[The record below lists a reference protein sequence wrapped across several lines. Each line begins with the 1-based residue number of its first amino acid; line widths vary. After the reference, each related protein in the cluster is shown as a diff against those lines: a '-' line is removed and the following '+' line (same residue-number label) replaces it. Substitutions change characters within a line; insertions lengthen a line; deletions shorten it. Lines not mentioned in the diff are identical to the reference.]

1 MRKNVTFPLFTIIIL
16 SFSFVLKAQI
26 QTVADF
32 HPSISQTLLPDGTL
46 FDSWD
51 DSTKYT
57 RIYHVSQNNSKAS
70 DDNMGTEDRPFLTI
84 NHAAQVVKPGE
95 CVYIHT
101 GTYRELVRPLQSGD
115 GPDRMIKYQAAPG
128 EQVIIKGSRVINTDW
143 ILSVDPNNSLTAEA
157 SLQLN
162 KDLGF
167 PATSYSKRIMMTT
180 LPDNLFENEYF
191 PLKTANTTDAEFD
204 MMDWATRFRKR
215 IPYIL
220 PRCLLFQN
228 GQRMSQLAAYEDM
241 VHLPGSCWVAPDGKT
256 IHIHPFGGENPND
269 QLFEI
274 AVQHHLI
281 QPQTIGLGYIR
292 ISGLILEHCANGFL
306 RSGEGALFAM
316 GGHHWIIE
324 GNIVRQMNA
333 LGIEVGTS
341 AFERRDPR
349 NSDYIAGQGQSPSQQ
364 QQGQQPVRMA
374 NPNSGHNIIR
384 KNIVSDCGTAGIRGL
399 GNAYALVEDNYVH
412 DCGWQDAEHHWEVAA
427 IKLLGCNGTL
437 VRNNYI
443 SNMNGCM
450 GIWLDWNNK
459 NSRVTR
465 NVIRNISTL
474 QGAIFIEA
482 SQILN
487 LIDNNIIWN
496 VNGEGVRLA
505 DTDNAIVAH
514 NLLVNVT
521 EGQVVARVATD
532 RSLGGRKLT
541 STKNQVINNII
552 VNPGKPV
559 TFVDP
564 SNIADYNMYIS
575 TLESKSVMKDKGAN
589 SKVIQ
594 GNITL
599 DEDNLFLTWRT
610 SSALPSVPVIKNC
623 EFDFFNNPR
632 NSGYNVPGPFQVLSN
647 LATLQL
653 FDGLGITFR

>member
-1 MRKNVTFPLFTIIIL
+1 MKKISGIIIL
-16 SFSFVLKAQI
+16 IILLFKCGFVSNGQNSTNIKNRSSFSENM
-26 QTVADF
+26 
-32 HPSISQTLLPDGTL
+32 LPDGTL

-51 DSTKYT
+51 DQTKYT

-95 CVYIHT
+95 CVYIHA

-115 GPDRMIKYQAAPG
+115 GPDKMIKYQAAPG
-128 EQVIIKGSRVINTDW
+128 EQVIIKGSRVINTKW
-143 ILSVDPNNSLTAEA
+143 FLSVDPNNSLTAEA

-228 GQRMSQLAAYEDM
+228 GKRMSQLAAYEDM
-241 VHLPGSCWVAPDGKT
+241 VRLPGSCWVAPDGKT
-256 IHIHPFGGENPND
+256 IHIHPFDGKNPND

-274 AVQHHLI
+274 AVQHHII
-281 QPQTIGLGYIR
+281 QPQSIGLGYIR

-324 GNIVRQMNA
+324 GNKVRQMNA

-341 AFERRDPR
+341 AFEGRDSR
-349 NSDYIAGQGQSPSQQ
+349 NAEYKRPSLPP

-399 GNAYALVEDNYVH
+399 GNAYALVEDNYVY
-412 DCGWQDAEHHWEVAA
+412 DCGWQDAEHHWEVAG

-496 VNGEGVRLA
+496 VDGEGVRLA
-505 DTDNAIVAH
+505 DTDNTIVAH
-514 NLLVNVT
+514 NLFVNVT

-541 STKNQVINNII
+541 STNNQVINNII

-559 TFVDP
+559 TFEDP

-575 TLESKSVMKDKGAN
+575 TIESKSVMKDKGAN

-599 DEDNLFLTWRT
+599 DDDNLFLTWRT

-632 NSGYNVPGPFQVLSN
+632 NSGYNIPGPFQGLSN

>member
-1 MRKNVTFPLFTIIIL
+1 MRKNVTFNLFMVII
-16 SFSFVLKAQI
+16 FSSCFVLKAQI
-26 QTVADF
+26 QIGRAY
-32 HPSISQTLLPDGTL
+32 HPSISQTVLPDGTI

-51 DSTKYT
+51 DQTKYT
-57 RIYHVSQNNSKAS
+57 RIYHVSQNHPKAS
-70 DDNMGTEDRPFLTI
+70 DENEGTEEHPFLTI

-95 CVYIHT
+95 CVYIHS
-101 GTYRELVRPLQSGD
+101 GTYRELIRPLHSGD
-115 GPDRMIKYQAAPG
+115 GPNRMIKYQAAPG

-143 ILSVDPNNSLTAEA
+143 ILSVDPNDSLTAEA
-157 SLQLN
+157 KLQLN
-162 KDLGF
+162 NELGF
-167 PATSYSKRIMMTT
+167 QATSYSKRIMMTT
-180 LPDNLFENEYF
+180 LPDNLFENGYF

-204 MMDWATRFRKR
+204 MMDWATRFRNR

-256 IHIHPFGGENPND
+256 IHIHPYGYEHPDN

-324 GNIVRQMNA
+324 GNTVRQMNS

-349 NSDYIAGQGQSPSQQ
+349 NADYNAGQEKRPSS
-364 QQGQQPVRMA
+364 QQGQQAVRMA

-399 GNAYALVEDNYVH
+399 GNAYALVEDNYVY
-412 DCGWQDAEHHWEVAA
+412 DCGWQDAEHHWEVAG

-450 GIWLDWNNK
+450 GIWLDWNNQ

-482 SQILN
+482 SQIPN
-487 LIDNNIIWN
+487 LIDNNIIWD

-505 DTDNAIVAH
+505 DTDNTVVAH

-541 STKNQVINNII
+541 STRNQVLNNIF
-552 VNPGKPV
+552 VNQGKPV
-559 TFVDP
+559 IFMDL
-564 SNIADYNMYIS
+564 SNIADYNMYI
-575 TLESKSVMKDKGAN
+575 TTVEGKSVMKDKGAN

-599 DEDNLFLTWRT
+599 DEDNLFLIWETF
-610 SSALPSVPVIKNC
+610 SVLPSVPVIKNC
-623 EFDFFNNPR
+623 ELDFFNNSR
-632 NSGYNVPGPFQVLSN
+632 TSDLNIPGPFQGFYNKV
-647 LATLQL
+647 TLQL
-653 FDGLGITFR
+653 LDGLSIK

>member
-1 MRKNVTFPLFTIIIL
+1 MKKISGIIIL
-16 SFSFVLKAQI
+16 IILLFKCGFVSNGQNSTNIKNRSSFSENM
-26 QTVADF
+26 
-32 HPSISQTLLPDGTL
+32 LPDGTL

-51 DSTKYT
+51 DQTKYT

-95 CVYIHT
+95 CVYIHA

-115 GPDRMIKYQAAPG
+115 GPDKMIKYQAAPG
-128 EQVIIKGSRVINTDW
+128 EQVIIKGSRVINTKW
-143 ILSVDPNNSLTAEA
+143 FLSVDPNNSLTAEA

-228 GQRMSQLAAYEDM
+228 GKRMSQLAAYEDM
-241 VHLPGSCWVAPDGKT
+241 VRLPGSCWVAPDGKT
-256 IHIHPFGGENPND
+256 IHIHPFDGKNPND

-274 AVQHHLI
+274 AVQHHII
-281 QPQTIGLGYIR
+281 QPQSIGLGYIR

-324 GNIVRQMNA
+324 GNKVRQMNA

-341 AFERRDPR
+341 AFEGRDPR
-349 NSDYIAGQGQSPSQQ
+349 NAEYKRPSLPP

-399 GNAYALVEDNYVH
+399 GNAYALVEDNYVY
-412 DCGWQDAEHHWEVAA
+412 DCGWQDAEHHWEVAG

-496 VNGEGVRLA
+496 VDGEGVRLA
-505 DTDNAIVAH
+505 DTDNTIVAH
-514 NLLVNVT
+514 NLFVNVT

-541 STKNQVINNII
+541 STNNQVINNII

-559 TFVDP
+559 TFEDP

-575 TLESKSVMKDKGAN
+575 TKESKSVMKDKGAN

-632 NSGYNVPGPFQVLSN
+632 NSGYNLPGPFQGLSN

>member
-1 MRKNVTFPLFTIIIL
+1 MKKISGIIIL
-16 SFSFVLKAQI
+16 IILLFKCGFVSNGQNSANIKNRSSFSENM
-26 QTVADF
+26 
-32 HPSISQTLLPDGTL
+32 LPDGTL

-95 CVYIHT
+95 CVYIHA

-115 GPDRMIKYQAAPG
+115 GPDKMIKYQAAPG
-128 EQVIIKGSRVINTDW
+128 EQVIIKGSRVINTKW
-143 ILSVDPNNSLTAEA
+143 FLSVDPNNSLTAEA

-241 VHLPGSCWVAPDGKT
+241 VRLPGSCWVAPDGKT
-256 IHIHPFGGENPND
+256 IHIHPFDGKNPND

-274 AVQHHLI
+274 AVQHHII
-281 QPQTIGLGYIR
+281 QPQSIGLGYIR

-324 GNIVRQMNA
+324 GNKVRQMNA

-341 AFERRDPR
+341 AFEGRDPR
-349 NSDYIAGQGQSPSQQ
+349 NAEYKRPSLPP

-399 GNAYALVEDNYVH
+399 GNAYALVEDNYVY
-412 DCGWQDAEHHWEVAA
+412 DCGWQDAEHHWEVAG

-496 VNGEGVRLA
+496 VDGEGVRLA
-505 DTDNAIVAH
+505 DTDNTIVAH
-514 NLLVNVT
+514 NLFVNVT

-541 STKNQVINNII
+541 STNNQVINNII
-552 VNPGKPV
+552 MNPGKPV
-559 TFVDP
+559 TFEDP

-575 TLESKSVMKDKGAN
+575 TIESKSVMKDKGAN

-610 SSALPSVPVIKNC
+610 STALPSVPVIKNC

-632 NSGYNVPGPFQVLSN
+632 NSGYNVPGPFQGLSN
-647 LATLQL
+647 LASLQL

>member
-1 MRKNVTFPLFTIIIL
+1 MKKISGIIIL
-16 SFSFVLKAQI
+16 IILLFKCGFVSNGQNSTNIKNRSSFSENM
-26 QTVADF
+26 
-32 HPSISQTLLPDGTL
+32 LPDGTL

-95 CVYIHT
+95 CVYIHA

-115 GPDRMIKYQAAPG
+115 GPDKMIKYQAAPG
-128 EQVIIKGSRVINTDW
+128 EQVIIKGSRVINTKW
-143 ILSVDPNNSLTAEA
+143 FLSVDPNNSLTAEA

-241 VHLPGSCWVAPDGKT
+241 VRLPGSCWVAPDGKT
-256 IHIHPFGGENPND
+256 IHIHPFDGKNPND

-274 AVQHHLI
+274 AVQHHII
-281 QPQTIGLGYIR
+281 QPQTVGLGYIR

-324 GNIVRQMNA
+324 GNKVRQMNA

-341 AFERRDPR
+341 AFEGRDPR
-349 NSDYIAGQGQSPSQQ
+349 NAEYKRPSLPP

-399 GNAYALVEDNYVH
+399 GNAYALVEDNYVY
-412 DCGWQDAEHHWEVAA
+412 DCGWQDAEHHWEVAG

-482 SQILN
+482 SQIPN

-496 VNGEGVRLA
+496 VDGEGVRLA

-514 NLLVNVT
+514 NLFVNVT

-541 STKNQVINNII
+541 STNNQVINNII

-559 TFVDP
+559 TFEDP

-575 TLESKSVMKDKGAN
+575 TIESKSVMKDKGAN

-632 NSGYNVPGPFQVLSN
+632 NSGYNVPGPFQGLSN